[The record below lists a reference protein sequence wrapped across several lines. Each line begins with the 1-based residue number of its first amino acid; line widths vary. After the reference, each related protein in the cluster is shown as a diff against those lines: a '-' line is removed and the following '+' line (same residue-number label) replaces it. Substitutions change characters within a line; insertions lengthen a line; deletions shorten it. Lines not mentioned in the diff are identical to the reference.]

1 MDVANYKTMLKLLAA
16 IAAAALLGVPA
27 MAQVDPKI
35 HKLCIEAKDYA
46 GCVRAMTSAPQPEGD
61 ALTPLRNAMKQV
73 AGRLSFGTSLA
84 DSTSTFQP
92 VVDQLSIVES
102 NEPNSLAVKTAQEA
116 VQLFDILQTAW
127 RVRIQSENT
136 AFRGVSGDLRVY
148 NCKNLKTTADA
159 FDAVSTTGRV
169 YWSYSKSP
177 LFGDTCKINYG
188 QEPDALMYPIIVRL
202 LREGAISNDQIKARE
217 VAEQDRKDKLKHE
230 KELCAMGPWNRRL
243 EEDPKLKAWAKA
255 NPSAAKEAMT
265 RFIAKEGSKSN
276 CSNVELNYSNY
287 FAN

>member
-1 MDVANYKTMLKLLAA
+1 MRLPLIALVAG
-16 IAAAALLGVPA
+16 LLGGPVI
-27 MAQVDPKI
+27 AQVDPKI
-35 HKLCIEAKDYA
+35 HKLCIEAKDYS

-92 VVDQLSIVES
+92 VVDQLAIVES
-102 NEPNSLAVKTAQEA
+102 NEPNSLAVKTSQEA

-136 AFRGVSGDLRVY
+136 AFRGVSGNLRVY

-159 FDAVSTTGRV
+159 FDAASTTGKV
-169 YWSYSKSP
+169 YWSYSKAP
-177 LFGDTCKINYG
+177 LFGDTCKVNYG

-202 LREGAISNDQIKARE
+202 LREGAISDSEIKARE
-217 VAEQDRKDKLKHE
+217 EAEQDRKAKLERE
-230 KELCAMGPWNRRL
+230 KELCAMGPWKRYL
-243 EEDPKLKAWAKA
+243 EENPAIKQWATSNPAMAEAKKKKFLADPK
-255 NPSAAKEAMT
+255 NQQSCSSIPSWN
-265 RFIAKEGSKSN
+265 SN
-276 CSNVELNYSNY
+276 SLY
-287 FAN
+287 FNLGN

>member
-1 MDVANYKTMLKLLAA
+1 MRRQIAVT
-16 IAAAALLGVPA
+16 AAAALLAGPA

-35 HKLCIEAKDYA
+35 HKLCIEAKDYT

-73 AGRLSFGTSLA
+73 AGRLSFGTSLV

-148 NCKNLKTTADA
+148 NCRNLKTTADA

-202 LREGAISNDQIKARE
+202 LREGAVSNDQIKARE
-217 VAEQDRKDKLKHE
+217 VAEQDRKDKLARE

-255 NPSAAKEAMT
+255 NPSAAKIAMDKY
-265 RFIAKEGSKSN
+265 IAKEGSKKD
-276 CSNVELNYSNY
+276 CAAIEFNYSNY
-287 FAN
+287 FSN